1 MRYNTMNT
9 IWSKYIQ
16 GEKTLYYS
24 RKLRFDDKFA
34 SEYKE
39 LFGLDE
45 TKQLKILEI
54 GCGSGALTGSLARWY
69 PNAEIIA
76 IDRDGEFIRF
86 AKEHEKGAT
95 FIEAD
100 IAALP
105 FANESF
111 DVVISNTVCE
121 HIEHSVFYKEQLRIL
136 KPNGVCLVLSSR
148 KGITVAP
155 DCYAQSGYEKEFW
168 QKAEQF
174 DNAVE
179 KYGIGKYYLN
189 EAKLPAVMERYGFK
203 NVKTGYVIANL
214 TPDNPDTAPEF
225 ARAIINADRYA
236 AIESIES
243 VEYSMPEHFS
253 SKEIAEM
260 KRIVNNKYDTRIN
273 QYDNNEKQWDTT
285 VSVTMVLRGIKPN
298 VSEICKTASKVI

>member
-1 MRYNTMNT
+1 MNT

-16 GEKTLYYS
+16 GAKTLYYS

-54 GCGSGALTGSLARWY
+54 GCGSGALAGSLVRWY
-69 PNAEIIA
+69 PTAEIIA

-86 AKEHEKGAT
+86 AKEHETGVS

-121 HIEHSVFYKEQLRIL
+121 HIEHSVFYKEQMRVL
-136 KPNGVCLVLSSR
+136 KPNGICLVLSSR

-155 DCYAQSGYEKEFW
+155 ECYAQSDYEKEFW

-174 DNAVE
+174 DNAV
-179 KYGIGKYYLN
+179 
-189 EAKLPAVMERYGFK
+189 
-203 NVKTGYVIANL
+203 
-214 TPDNPDTAPEF
+214 DTAPEF
-225 ARAIINADRYA
+225 ARAIINADGYA

-260 KRIVNNKYDTRIN
+260 KRIVKNKYDTRIN

-298 VSEICKTASKVI
+298 VTEICKTASKVI